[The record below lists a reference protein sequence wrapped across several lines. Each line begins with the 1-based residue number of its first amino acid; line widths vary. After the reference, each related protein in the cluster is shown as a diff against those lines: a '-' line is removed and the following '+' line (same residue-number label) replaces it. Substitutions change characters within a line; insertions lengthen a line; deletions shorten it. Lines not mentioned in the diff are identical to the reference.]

1 MTHQANERESEVL
14 AWVRV
19 PWEGVDLDIFIKMH
33 ILRVYSAYVA
43 YTVCLKWIFMD
54 NNIQGFP

>member
-43 YTVCLKWIFMD
+43 YTVCLK
-54 NNIQGFP
+54 